1 MGTVISHI
9 KIPGES
15 KIKEEVKELDPPVV
29 EETSKDDIIV
39 DLRNQLAEKEALVQQ
54 QAFQMANLESGLN
67 QVKKALKDQEIYYY
81 TVIGRMVGHIYGNN
95 K

>member
-1 MGTVISHI
+1 MGTIISHI

-39 DLRNQLAEKEALVQQ
+39 DLKNQLAEKEALVQQ

>member
-1 MGTVISHI
+1 MGTIISHI

>member
-1 MGTVISHI
+1 MGTIISYI

-29 EETSKDDIIV
+29 KETSKDDIIV